1 MRSRAEPVSCGRDL
15 LQSRAHALWTLSQGN
30 QAQDRCALDATCAAY
45 VQAMDIDGLLVSAAT
60 IDQGGV
66 RTLTDR
72 GELVYDL
79 AALTEA
85 LRHR

>member
-1 MRSRAEPVSCGRDL
+1 MFL
-15 LQSRAHALWTLSQGN
+15 
-30 QAQDRCALDATCAAY
+30 
-45 VQAMDIDGLLVSAAT
+45 QAMDIDGLLASTAT

-79 AALTEA
+79 AVLTEA
-85 LRHR
+85 LRLR